1 MKNVTISMDE
11 ETATWTRV
19 QAARANKSVSKYIAE
34 LLERERGRD
43 SDYAAAMKAWL
54 AQKPVT
60 LRSNPDEKY
69 PTREEMHER
78 PGLC

>member
-34 LLERERGRD
+34 LLD
-43 SDYAAAMKAWL
+43 VFL
-54 AQKPVT
+54 
-60 LRSNPDEKY
+60 LRVVYIRRTS
-69 PTREEMHER
+69 HQLIQL
-78 PGLC
+78 G